1 MSQTQ
6 YPLPALEEEQELE
19 CQDSGLP
26 HLVLI
31 TDPFDDDGCDED
43 SNEECFDIKAEAE
56 ED

>member
-1 MSQTQ
+1 MCQTQ
-6 YPLPALEEEQELE
+6 YSLPVLEEEQELE

-43 SNEECFDIKAEAE
+43 CEIKTEVE